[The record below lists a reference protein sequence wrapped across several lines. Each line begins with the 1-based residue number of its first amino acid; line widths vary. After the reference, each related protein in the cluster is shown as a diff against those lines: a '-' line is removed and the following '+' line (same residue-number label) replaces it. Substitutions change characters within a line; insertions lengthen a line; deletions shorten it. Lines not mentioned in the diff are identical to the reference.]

1 MLRAGSQGPR
11 DGGETAPS
19 AAGPAVALRRAPR
32 WSPLRFDGR
41 LGRTEFALF
50 VVAWHVVLGIGAG
63 VAISVPLALV
73 AAIASGGTVTRV
85 VGVTVAAAFLIYLAG
100 LASFGVRR
108 LHDMGRSG
116 RWLLLGLVPVVGLAI
131 AVPLLLVPGSEG
143 PNAFGERETAAL
155 VPTTL
160 APVTVTA
167 TTLTETAA
175 GRPPAAGGLEDAYEA
190 GRRFAERQ
198 RGPS

>member
-1 MLRAGSQGPR
+1 MLPDGREGSSVVGAAASKAGVR
-11 DGGETAPS
+11 GG
-19 AAGPAVALRRAPR
+19 RAPR

-50 VVAWHVVLGIGAG
+50 VVAWHFVLVVGAG
-63 VAISVPLALV
+63 VLVSVPLALV
-73 AAIASGGTVTRV
+73 AAIARGSVVNQV
-85 VGVTVAAAFLIYLAG
+85 VGVMFTVAFLVYLTG

-116 RWLLLGLVPVVGLAI
+116 RWLLLGLVPVLGLAI
-131 AVPLLLVPGSEG
+131 AVPLLLVPGAEG

-155 VPTTL
+155 VPATL
-160 APVTVTA
+160 APVTVTVA
-167 TTLTETAA
+167 D
-175 GRPPAAGGLEDAYEA
+175 RPQTIVSLDEAYEA

-198 RGPS
+198 RERS

>member
-1 MLRAGSQGPR
+1 MLPDGREGSSVVG
-11 DGGETAPS
+11 
-19 AAGPAVALRRAPR
+19 AVASKSGVRGGRAPR

-50 VVAWHVVLGIGAG
+50 VVAWNFVLGVGAG
-63 VAISVPLALV
+63 VLVSVPLALV
-73 AAIASGGTVTRV
+73 TAIARGSVVNQV
-85 VGVTVAAAFLIYLAG
+85 VGVTFTVAFLVYLAG

-116 RWLLLGLVPVVGLAI
+116 RWLLLGLIPVLGLAI

-155 VPTTL
+155 LPATVAPV
-160 APVTVTA
+160 PVTVA
-167 TTLTETAA
+167 N
-175 GRPPAAGGLEDAYEA
+175 RPQTIVSLEEAYEA

-198 RGPS
+198 RDRS